1 MKIRTQDAKRYL
13 DYAETYA
20 EAYGSSGQ
28 AAVYALSLFYPE
40 PVCIGIY
47 EDMSRAKGVLY
58 EMGLAHQ
65 KQERV
70 FYAPAA

>member
-13 DYAETYA
+13 DYTETYA
-20 EAYGSSGQ
+20 DLYGSSGQ
-28 AAVYALSLFYPE
+28 AAVYTLSSFYPE

-47 EDMSRAKGVLY
+47 EDMNRAKGVLY
-58 EMGLAHQ
+58 EMSLAYQ

-70 FYAPAA
+70 FSVPAE